1 MEHAATTRTPAPA
14 GEKSGVNPN
23 QKFALEAYRREEFM
37 HLSPEQ
43 IIHRLMTLAVQGC
56 RKKDKRQALRALNAL
71 ILSLDFKYREIAM
84 GLFRLYDYCKLC
96 VYDGKFGDAI
106 VIIDDLRATWA
117 QAFHLREAA

>member
-1 MEHAATTRTPAPA
+1 MEHAATTRTQAPG
-14 GEKSGVNPN
+14 GETSGVHPN

-71 ILSLDFKYREIAM
+71 ILSLDFKYREVAM

-96 VYDGKFGDAI
+96 IYDGKFGDAI
-106 VIIDDLRATWA
+106 AIIDDLRATWA